1 MICWESAKAIADFIC
16 YLYFLFGVFF
26 SCIDV
31 CGNFPCGC
39 VDELNRLWSLSISL
53 HLTARLLYGCFTDAF
68 NSESQWLH
76 SLCLCRWSQKE
87 VVFSPVS
94 VCQAVS
100 KVAPK
105 AADVFCLESAKKQL
119 IRFRWQSE
127 SGIFAIGNA
136 LFLFSFLFF
145 FKAIIICFHADF
157 QVSHWAVMLYK
168 NQDCK
173 MNEELEQL

>member
-1 MICWESAKAIADFIC
+1 MLS
-16 YLYFLFGVFF
+16 LFPFWVFF
-26 SCIDV
+26 FLALMCVGISPV
-31 CGNFPCGC
+31 AVWMSWTGCGHSQ
-39 VDELNRLWSLSISL
+39 SLCTSQL
-53 HLTARLLYGCFTDAF
+53 VCFTDAF

-94 VCQAVS
+94 VCQVVS

-173 MNEELEQL
+173 MNEELEQLENKRWDIWV